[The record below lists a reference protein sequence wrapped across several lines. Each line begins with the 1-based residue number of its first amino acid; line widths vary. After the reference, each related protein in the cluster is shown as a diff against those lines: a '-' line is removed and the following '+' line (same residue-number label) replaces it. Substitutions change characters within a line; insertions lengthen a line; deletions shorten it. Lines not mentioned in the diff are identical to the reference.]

1 MPREYIA
8 IALGAVSMALS
19 FVPSNIVQLV
29 GFLLGVVAFGVA
41 RMVKREDYR
50 RDLPCTVA
58 QVMGVAGAVLCCA
71 VRCSSRAQPG
81 GLGDHLGGGLGRRA
95 SSRARA
101 GDCAPVFESGPSMV

>member
-29 GFLLGVVAFGVA
+29 GVLLGVVAFGVA

-58 QVMGVAGAVLCCA
+58 QVMGVAGAVLCA
-71 VRCSSRAQPG
+71 V
-81 GLGDHLGGGLGRRA
+81 
-95 SSRARA
+95 
-101 GDCAPVFESGPSMV
+101 APVLNLVGWAIIWVAG

>member
-29 GFLLGVVAFGVA
+29 GVLLGVVAFGVA

-58 QVMGVAGAVLCCA
+58 QVMGVAGA

-101 GDCAPVFESGPSMV
+101 GDCAPVF